1 MPLRHCR
8 ALQREERPAAP
19 LSTCCLLLNPVLLFL
34 NPLPFIP
41 ESQNWKQFKLTLR
54 TTKTGRSISH
64 FEIAIKSVKSKFE
77 SANSGATASIQQIKT
92 LTPIQANKFA
102 KLLANDN
109 NFGGKFARSGESMNE
124 FINRLSNELQKDA
137 KKIADY
143 LPFLKK
149 CGFKF

>member
-1 MPLRHCR
+1 MSVFEWKEFFGVADKYPQISEFKRRVL
-8 ALQREERPAAP
+8 EPAIEQI
-19 LSTCCLLLNPVLLFL
+19 N
-34 NPLPFIP
+34 
-41 ESQNWKQFKLTLR
+41 KQGEFKLTLR

>member
-1 MPLRHCR
+1 M
-8 ALQREERPAAP
+8 
-19 LSTCCLLLNPVLLFL
+19 
-34 NPLPFIP
+34 
-41 ESQNWKQFKLTLR
+41 
-54 TTKTGRSISH
+54 
-64 FEIAIKSVKSKFE
+64 
-77 SANSGATASIQQIKT
+77 KT